1 MNTDYKA
8 VIQDSRI
15 LIVDDKTSNILVMER
30 ILQQEGYQ
38 NICSITDSREII
50 ERFRVF
56 RPDLIVLDLMMPKV
70 DGYAVIVQLR
80 GWIPDDEYLPI
91 LVVTADASRPA
102 RQKALSLGANDFI
115 TKPVDATDVI
125 LRTHNLL
132 QTQRLYRQIRDQNKT
147 LIDQVLLAQ
156 QHVRDAQAEMMQL
169 DASQLDS
176 ARRIEL
182 ARTKLAEAA
191 ASIDQ
196 LVKPLEPHPM
206 PDADHAGEGITVPQ

>member
-1 MNTDYKA
+1 
-8 VIQDSRI
+8 
-15 LIVDDKTSNILVMER
+15 VDDKTSNILVMER

-38 NICSITDSREII
+38 NICSITDPREII
-50 ERFRVF
+50 DRLRVF

-115 TKPVDATDVI
+115 TKPVDATDVT

-147 LIDQVLLAQ
+147 LMDQVFLAQ

-169 DASQLDS
+169 DADQLDS

-206 PDADHAGEGITVPQ
+206 PDADDASEGITARQ